1 MGANASIGP
10 SSMPIEVDHEMLRR
24 LGGICY
30 MRVKD
35 CPAFNRVYSRPT
47 YSRDEVLEE
56 VNRRGLGSATVLSQN
71 VRHLRASVASLT
83 AAYKTISAEE
93 RAKMEVL
100 IDPVD
105 HTVVEDPE
113 SGERLFDSA
122 WKQQNVDE
130 APVQTMDELFASA
143 KRALP
148 VFQLL
153 VKKVAG
159 HAKISSKGYK
169 VGVLKRRDRALEKAT
184 KDYGVR
190 RTVVRWAAAKAEVA
204 AQLARSQA
212 HRDGVEAAR
221 AKGWKK
227 ELKRLDEA
235 LVAERRASGKLAR
248 DLAARGTVG
257 AAWIF
262 DIVRATIVVRNLD
275 QLRAVW
281 SRLTEGER
289 NAEIVRVKNRLQ
301 RHVFNGYRDY
311 LINVRVRMNK
321 GGSEGAWHT
330 CELQIQLDPLVEAE
344 SGLDSLV
351 AYEYFRDVPRTVLTM
366 LLNCPEDA
374 LPDEAALN
382 APVRPSAVDK
392 RRAQLEVALQNR
404 GIRPSGFLAHD
415 RETLQRCF
423 DEEHEA
429 EYAKWEAAKAK
440 RDAERAE
447 RARKRKQEEEEAS
460 AAAAALLAEQQQQ
473 EEEKEEGKKKKKR
486 GLW

>member
-10 SSMPIEVDHEMLRR
+10 SSLPIEVDHEMLRR

-35 CPAFNRVYSRPT
+35 CPAFNRVYSSPV

-56 VNRRGLGSATVLSQN
+56 VARRGLGSATVLSQN
-71 VRHLRASVASLT
+71 VRHLRTSCAALE
-83 AAYKTISAEE
+83 AAYKTLPAEE
-93 RAKMEVL
+93 RTKMEAL
-100 IDPVD
+100 IDPCD
-105 HTVVEDPE
+105 KTVVEDAE
-113 SGERLFDSA
+113 SGERLFDRNF
-122 WKQQNVDE
+122 KQQAVDE
-130 APVQTMDELFASA
+130 TPVKNMDELYASA

-169 VGVLKRRDRALEKAT
+169 VGVLKRRDRAVEKAT
-184 KDYGVR
+184 RDYGVR
-190 RTVVRWAAAKAEVA
+190 RTVERWAAAKAEVA

-212 HRDGVEAAR
+212 HRDGVEAAGKKWG
-221 AKGWKK
+221 KGWKK
-227 ELKRLDEA
+227 ELKRLDAA
-235 LVAERRASGKLAR
+235 LVVERRASGKLAR
-248 DLAARGTVG
+248 DLAARGTCG

-262 DIVRATIVVRNLD
+262 DAVRATIVVRNLD

-281 SRLTEGER
+281 HRLTEGER
-289 NAEIVRVKNRLQ
+289 NAEVIRVKNRLKLP
-301 RHVFNGYRDY
+301 VFNGYRDY
-311 LINVRVRMNK
+311 LVNVRVRMNK

-330 CELQIQLDPLVEAE
+330 CELQVQLDPLVEAE
-344 SGLDSLV
+344 AALDSLV
-351 AYEYFRDVPRTVLTM
+351 AYEYFRDSPRTVLTM
-366 LLNCPEDA
+366 LLHCPEEA

-404 GIRPSGFLAHD
+404 GLRPSGFLSHD

-423 DEEHEA
+423 DEEHDA
-429 EYAKWEAAKAK
+429 EMAKWEANKKKREKDRAAKKK
-440 RDAERAE
+440 R
-447 RARKRKQEEEEAS
+447 QEEE
-460 AAAAALLAEQQQQ
+460 AAAARRAAEE
-473 EEEKEEGKKKKKR
+473 EEEKKEGKK
-486 GLW
+486 